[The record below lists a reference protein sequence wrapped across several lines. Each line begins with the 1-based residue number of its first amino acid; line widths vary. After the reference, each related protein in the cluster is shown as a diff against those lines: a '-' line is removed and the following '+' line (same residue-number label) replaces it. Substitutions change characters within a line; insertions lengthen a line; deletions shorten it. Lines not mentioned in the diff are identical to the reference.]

1 MIDATRRKVL
11 KGGAGAL
18 AISTITPG
26 VALAATGSTQLFVFD
41 ARVPLS
47 QTAAQDMAASGVKL
61 LDPRASDLGMAWR
74 GPIPAALAGG
84 GTVAGLTMW
93 SDCLISQ
100 IFAREQGLPFAF
112 AEVPQDAAGL
122 PLYHWRAG

>member
-1 MIDATRRKVL
+1 MIDVSRRTIL

-18 AISTITPG
+18 ALTAITPG
-26 VALAATGSTQLFVFD
+26 MALAAAGSMQLFVFD

-47 QTAAQDMAASGVKL
+47 QTAAHDMAESGVNL

-74 GPIPAALAGG
+74 GQIPAALAGG

-100 IFAREQGLPFAF
+100 IFAREQALPFAF
-112 AEVPQDAAGL
+112 AEVPQVDGGL